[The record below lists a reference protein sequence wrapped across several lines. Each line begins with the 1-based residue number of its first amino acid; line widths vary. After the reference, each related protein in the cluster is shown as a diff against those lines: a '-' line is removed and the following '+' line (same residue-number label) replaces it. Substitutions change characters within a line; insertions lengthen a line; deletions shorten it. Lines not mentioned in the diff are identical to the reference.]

1 MQVIDPLPHNSEFP
15 ISNCALPPGG
25 KPHNSEFPISNFA
38 LPQSGKSGLS
48 PEQERFEKGLISVFA
63 ELADLFG
70 NPRSHGQVYGLLFTS
85 PVPLTME
92 EITNRIGISLASVS
106 MGLRALEEV
115 GAVERQSSGKFG
127 VYTAKL
133 ELKTLISGFV
143 RQRLA
148 PRLEK
153 STATLKE
160 LSSLI
165 GQMSADESKEAG
177 FRLQRVTQWHTRAAQ
192 FLPLAEKLL
201 GSRMGESRASEVEK
215 K

>member
-1 MQVIDPLPHNSEFP
+1 MQVIDPPVDNAARQKF
-15 ISNCALPPGG
+15 
-25 KPHNSEFPISNFA
+25 
-38 LPQSGKSGLS
+38 
-48 PEQERFEKGLISVFA
+48 EQGLISVFS

-70 NPRSHGQVYGLLFTS
+70 NPRSHGQVYGILFSS

-92 EITNRIGISLASVS
+92 EITNRIGLSMGSVS
-106 MGLRALEEV
+106 IGLRALEEL
-115 GAVERQSSGKFG
+115 GAVERQVSGKFG

-143 RQRLA
+143 RQRLV

-153 STATLKE
+153 SNGTLKE

-165 GQMSADESKEAG
+165 DQMPEEQAKEAG
-177 FRLQRVTQWHTRAAQ
+177 YRLKRVTQWHTRASQ

-201 GSRMGESRASEVEK
+201 GAKRDGQN
-215 K
+215 